1 MNSENNFYSIYVVSS
16 LALISYLLFLNFQK
30 SREPFC
36 NCFPIIDKRCPDPKV
51 LTSLY
56 NSGKLTEYTNLAKI
70 EGTPVPW
77 KTSMP
82 EDAFVEEQSAS
93 FNQ

>member
-1 MNSENNFYSIYVVSS
+1 MVLTNVSTLYVISS
-16 LALISYLLFLNFQK
+16 LAVISYLIYVNYKK
-30 SREPFC
+30 SSEPFC

-70 EGTPVPW
+70 EGTPAPW

-82 EDAFVEEQSAS
+82 EDAFVEQQAAS
-93 FNQ
+93 CKQ

>member
-1 MNSENNFYSIYVVSS
+1 MKLSTAYVIVS
-16 LALISYLLFLNFQK
+16 LGVIGYLLYLNFKK
-30 SREPFC
+30 SCESFC

-56 NSGKLTEYTNLAKI
+56 NSGKLTEYTDLAKV
-70 EGTPVPW
+70 EGTPAPW

-82 EDAFVEEQSAS
+82 EDAFVEQQSTS
-93 FNQ
+93 CKY